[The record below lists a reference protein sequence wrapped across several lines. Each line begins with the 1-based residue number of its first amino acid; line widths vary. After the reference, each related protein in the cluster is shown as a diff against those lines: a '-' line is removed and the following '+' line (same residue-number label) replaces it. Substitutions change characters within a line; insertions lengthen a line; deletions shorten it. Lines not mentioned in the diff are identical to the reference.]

1 MSQELR
7 VALVAALAALLG
19 TIIGGFVG
27 YYTNRSLQDHQF
39 TRDESQ
45 RLRQAKSA
53 ASLERYRFDAAKSTL
68 APMLSKGGIASPIPT
83 ELEAQVN
90 GADQQ
95 LVVSYL
101 SQKGIQQYADGRL
114 CVNLLMRE
122 LPKDNPRPVHAYQV
136 GLYRS
141 WDRCIDDAERAIAKV
156 ATRSAP

>member
-19 TIIGGFVG
+19 TIVGGFVG
-27 YYTNRSLQDHQF
+27 YYTNRELQDHQF
-39 TRDESQ
+39 ERDESQ

-68 APMLSKGGIASPIPT
+68 EPMLEKGGIAPPIPT

-90 GADQQ
+90 GSDQQ
-95 LVVSYL
+95 LIVSYL
-101 SQKGIQQYADGRL
+101 DQKGIQQYADGRL

-122 LPKDNPRPVHAYQV
+122 LPKSSPRIVRTDQV
-136 GLYRS
+136 VLYRS
-141 WDRCIDDAERAIAKV
+141 WNTCIDDAERAIAKV
-156 ATRSAP
+156 ARRSRP